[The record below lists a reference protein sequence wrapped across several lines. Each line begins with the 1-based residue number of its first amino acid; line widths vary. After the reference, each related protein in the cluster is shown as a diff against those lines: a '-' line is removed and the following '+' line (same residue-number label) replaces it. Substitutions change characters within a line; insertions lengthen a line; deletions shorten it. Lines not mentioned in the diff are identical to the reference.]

1 MRISKN
7 LNFINFKN
15 KTHNKSL
22 GKIYKDITSQKNEIL
37 NSLKPTYKYSYNQT
51 LIKRYKNKNLR
62 IIGMGGSVLG
72 TKAIYN
78 FLEKKFV
85 KNLFH

>member
-7 LNFINFKN
+7 LNFMNFKS
-15 KTHNKSL
+15 KIHNKSL

-37 NSLKPTYKYSYNQT
+37 NSLKPTYKYSFNQT

-62 IIGMGGSVLG
+62 IIGMGGSFW
-72 TKAIYN
+72 N
-78 FLEKKFV
+78 
-85 KNLFH
+85 